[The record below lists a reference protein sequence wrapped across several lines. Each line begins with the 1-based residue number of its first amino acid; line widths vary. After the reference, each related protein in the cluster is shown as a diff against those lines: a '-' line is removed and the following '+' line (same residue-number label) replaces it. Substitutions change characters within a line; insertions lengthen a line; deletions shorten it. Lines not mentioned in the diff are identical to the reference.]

1 MFWLSYE
8 CFSILCHAFLL
19 KSAISRHN
27 SCAHCVILLY
37 CETFS
42 SYWVYTVKDFIGYL
56 LSLYYCCFT
65 CLRLAK
71 PKVQLK
77 VSYWNTESA
86 IPEKFSSFLLYTWK
100 LIILNP
106 TPFPVCLFFFHYSA
120 CSAISDCNHP
130 FDKSTFTHTVSQEYV
145 IVIENT
151 YLNGVFLKSKISVF
165 P

>member
-42 SYWVYTVKDFIGYL
+42 SYWVYTVKDFIGYMF
-56 LSLYYCCFT
+56 SLYYCCFT

-77 VSYWNTESA
+77 VSYWNTELA
-86 IPEKFSSFLLYTWK
+86 IPEKFSSFLLYPWN
-100 LIILNP
+100 LHIINP
-106 TPFPVCLFFFHYSA
+106 PAIPSVCFFDYSV
-120 CSAISDCNHP
+120 CTVISECNHP
-130 FDKSTFTHTVSQEYV
+130 FDTSTFTHTVSPEY
-145 IVIENT
+145 IIIAIGNI
-151 YLNGVFLKSKISVF
+151 YLNGVFLKSKISIF